1 MQLTPDYPT
10 INMVNANDYETGV
23 FIINNNQY
31 GKGMAFVMP
40 DLIEIHFFQE
50 VDYKDNYISCNVIE
64 KIPSPPNGILYCFY
78 KGLEVYEV

>member
-1 MQLTPDYPT
+1 MIVIEEKTHSGMQLTPDYPT
-10 INMVNANDYETGV
+10 I
-23 FIINNNQY
+23 
-31 GKGMAFVMP
+31 KMAFVMP